1 MNFEL
6 SDEQVAL
13 RDVARK
19 FAAEVIAPN
28 ARTWD
33 RESRIPQ
40 EVYKQF
46 GELGFMGLMIPAELN
61 GSELG

>member
-6 SDEQVAL
+6 SDDQVAL

-28 ARTWD
+28 AD
-33 RESRIPQ
+33 RKS
-40 EVYKQF
+40 VV
-46 GELGFMGLMIPAELN
+46 
-61 GSELG
+61 